1 VDDIVDVGP
10 GMEPALVKVLDVEKL
25 PRFRR
30 VLIEDVNEAAF
41 AGDLVLPLLAA
52 DDGVGLLDALP
63 LEHPRE
69 QLEVAATKSS
79 HWENESEKK
88 ISWSMKKES
97 CFLISRS

>member
-1 VDDIVDVGP
+1 MDDIVDVGP
-10 GMEPALVKVLDVEKL
+10 GVEPALVKVLDVEKL

-69 QLEVAATKSS
+69 QLEVAATNQVTGK
-79 HWENESEKK
+79 NESEKK
-88 ISWSMKKES
+88 Y
-97 CFLISRS
+97 FNP